1 VGQPKRQ
8 IGKPFKPGQSGN
20 PSGRPKLP
28 DDVLKLKKTTQAEA
42 EASLIAMLRMS
53 KEELSAK
60 LNDPKTSMSELA
72 IGSVIAKAVKEGDQS
87 RLGFVWDRLFGKVK
101 EIVEQTNI
109 NIEHDPEEYKAVPR
123 EALIKLISGD
133 PNGKKETA

>member
-1 VGQPKRQ
+1 MAGAGSARTQ
-8 IGKPFKPGQSGN
+8 FKKGAPSPNPG
-20 PSGRPKLP
+20 GRPKLP
-28 DDVLKLKKTTQAEA
+28 DEVLKLKKITQSEA

-101 EIVEQTNI
+101 EVVEQTNI
-109 NIEHDPEEYKAVPR
+109 QKEYDPAEY
-123 EALIKLISGD
+123 EAIPNNVLIKIVNGETD
-133 PNGKKETA
+133 GKKEGS

>member
-1 VGQPKRQ
+1 MGREATQ
-8 IGKPFKPGQSGN
+8 FKKGNRANPG
-20 PSGRPKLP
+20 GRPKLP
-28 DDVLKLKKTTQAEA
+28 EAVRNLKATTQAEA

-101 EIVEQTNI
+101 EVVEQTNI
-109 NIEHDPEEYKAVPR
+109 NHDIDPEEDKAVPK
-123 EALIKLISGD
+123 EALMKLVSG
-133 PNGKKETA
+133 E